1 MSRRS
6 AAALALACAGC
17 AVLAT
22 VGYRAAAM
30 TGADRSSAGPS
41 APAPGARP
49 LVTGF
54 LDPSS
59 LEAPDRPVALRN
71 MRNAGATVVRILLHW
86 PFVAPGGETR
96 PSGFVARN
104 PGDPH
109 YQWATIDRELRAVTS
124 KRLSPLI
131 YVQGAPAWAQSGQKQ
146 RSSDGPV
153 HPSPSALGDFA
164 TALARRYSGNYRG
177 LPQVRYW
184 QVWNEPNLSIQL
196 MPQREGEKP
205 VSPALYRDMVNAM
218 AHAVHA
224 VNSDNVVVAG
234 GLAPFGGDTNDPSG
248 GSVPD
253 QERIHP
259 LEFMRD
265 MLCMSG
271 ARSREPPVTTRRSS
285 TSGRTTRTRTVGR
298 RTRRSILTTSRSGT
312 CRRCGGFSTPPW
324 RPGMF
329 SRDRRSVSG

>member
-71 MRNAGATVVRILLHW
+71 MRNAGVTVVRILLHW

-104 PGDPH
+104 PGGRVGTTNGANHRSGTPRRDVE
-109 YQWATIDRELRAVTS
+109 AAESRSSTS
-124 KRLSPLI
+124 RCT
-131 YVQGAPAWAQSGQKQ
+131 AWAQSGQKQ

-164 TALARRYSGNYRG
+164 TALAEVQRK
-177 LPQVRYW
+177 LPGSATGAFW

-196 MPQREGEKP
+196 MPQR
-205 VSPALYRDMVNAM
+205 R
-218 AHAVHA
+218 
-224 VNSDNVVVAG
+224 AG
-234 GLAPFGGDTNDPSG
+234 
-248 GSVPD
+248 
-253 QERIHP
+253 
-259 LEFMRD
+259 
-265 MLCMSG
+265 
-271 ARSREPPVTTRRSS
+271 SRCSRAYIVT
-285 TSGRTTRTRTVGR
+285 
-298 RTRRSILTTSRSGT
+298 
-312 CRRCGGFSTPPW
+312 W
-324 RPGMF
+324 
-329 SRDRRSVSG
+329 